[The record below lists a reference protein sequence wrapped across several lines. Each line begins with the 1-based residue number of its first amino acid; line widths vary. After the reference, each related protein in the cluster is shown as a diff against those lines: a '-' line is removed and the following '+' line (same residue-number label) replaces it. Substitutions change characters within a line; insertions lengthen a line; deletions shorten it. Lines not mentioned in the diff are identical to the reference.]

1 MNPLKLNI
9 LPQPDDTTCGPTCLH
24 ALYGYLE
31 DDVSLEQVIREVQTL
46 DAGGT
51 LAVMM
56 GNHALDRGYKVTLFT
71 FNLMIFDPTWFQPQ
85 VDLAGRLKLRADAS
99 SSEKQRLAIKQYI
112 RFLERGGR
120 ITLEDLTRSLL
131 RHYLKRG
138 IPIITGLNS
147 TYLYRTMRV
156 FEDTQDDDIH
166 GEVVG
171 HFVVLCGYDQDSH
184 KVTVADPYAKNPY
197 SNTHYYEAD
206 MDRLVCAILLGI
218 MTYDGNLLIIE
229 PSKTKAGIN
238 SI

>member
-1 MNPLKLNI
+1 MNPLTLKI
-9 LPQPDDTTCGPTCLH
+9 LPQPNDTTCGPTCLH
-24 ALYGYLE
+24 ALYGYMGDTIPLE
-31 DDVSLEQVIREVQTL
+31 RVIREVRTL
-46 DAGGT
+46 DGGGT

-56 GNHALDRGYKVTLFT
+56 GNHALDRGYKATLFT

-85 VDLAGRLKLRADAS
+85 VDLAGRLRLRADAAS
-99 SSEKQRLAIKQYI
+99 SRKQRFAIGEYI

-120 ITLEDLTRSLL
+120 IAFEDLTRSLL

-156 FEDTQDDDIH
+156 YEDIHDDDIR

-197 SNTHYYEAD
+197 SDTHYYEAD
-206 MDRLVCAILLGI
+206 LDRLVCAILLGV

-229 PSKTKAGIN
+229 PSKRKV
-238 SI
+238 